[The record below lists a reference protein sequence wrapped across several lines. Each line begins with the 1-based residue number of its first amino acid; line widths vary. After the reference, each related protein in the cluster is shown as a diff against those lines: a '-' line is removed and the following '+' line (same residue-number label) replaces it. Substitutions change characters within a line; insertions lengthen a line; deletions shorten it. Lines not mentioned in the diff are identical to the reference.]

1 MGKHLK
7 TSELIQQINRRVKA
21 YQMREGILY
30 IEKKFLKFSVKCG
43 KIIHIRKLQFNKDS
57 RKRWE
62 VINKMVLYNLYL
74 VLNNEII
81 KVFDNDIQAYVY
93 EGLSENIPHELMNEL
108 VHDVTIAR
116 EKSTNRTYLLI
127 NIN

>member
-1 MGKHLK
+1 
-7 TSELIQQINRRVKA
+7 
-21 YQMREGILY
+21 
-30 IEKKFLKFSVKCG
+30 
-43 KIIHIRKLQFNKDS
+43 
-57 RKRWE
+57 
-62 VINKMVLYNLYL
+62 MVLYNLYL

-81 KVFDNDIQAYVY
+81 KVFDNAIQAIVY

-116 EKSTNRTYLLI
+116 EKNTNRTYLLI